1 MSTATELFARR
12 ELLWNL
18 TLREMRG
25 RYKRSTLGWAWSM
38 LNPLATMLIY
48 TFVFSVVFDTKP
60 PVGNPSGLEAYA
72 PYLLAAL
79 LPWSFFSVSV
89 NVGMASVVTN
99 AGLVKKV
106 AFPREHLVLST
117 VAAGLI
123 TFGIEMVVLSVV
135 LLILGNFVLIWLPVA
150 AVAAFLLS
158 MFTAGIAMALAAGNV
173 YFRDLTYLWT
183 IVAQAWFFMTP
194 IVYPPSIVEGRIP
207 HWAFLIFDHLPMA
220 VTARVFRNIMYD
232 LRFPAALDWGLMAM
246 YGTVTLLFG
255 WWVFTKLEGRFAEE
269 L

>member
-1 MSTATELFARR
+1 
-12 ELLWNL
+12 
-18 TLREMRG
+18 
-25 RYKRSTLGWAWSM
+25 
-38 LNPLATMLIY
+38 
-48 TFVFSVVFDTKP
+48 
-60 PVGNPSGLEAYA
+60 
-72 PYLLAAL
+72 
-79 LPWSFFSVSV
+79 
-89 NVGMASVVTN
+89 
-99 AGLVKKV
+99 
-106 AFPREHLVLST
+106 
-117 VAAGLI
+117 
-123 TFGIEMVVLSVV
+123 
-135 LLILGNFVLIWLPVA
+135 
-150 AVAAFLLS
+150 
-158 MFTAGIAMALAAGNV
+158 MFTAGIAVALAAGNV